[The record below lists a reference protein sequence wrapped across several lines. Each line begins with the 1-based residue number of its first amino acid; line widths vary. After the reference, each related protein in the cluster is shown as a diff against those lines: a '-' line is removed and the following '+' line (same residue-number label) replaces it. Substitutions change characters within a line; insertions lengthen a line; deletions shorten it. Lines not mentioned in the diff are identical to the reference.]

1 MSAVEKYCLDCKRV
15 RGVEHFNRNVR
26 KPDGF
31 DIYCKPCCSVRTKAS
46 YEKHKEKRVAS
57 QMRWRKANPEKY
69 RDAIT
74 AWGKRNP
81 EKLAGYQ
88 SDFYQKNRERLL
100 EQDRQRRLANI
111 DLFLA
116 RERVREERDK
126 PIRAL
131 KNKRWRDANPG
142 KIRAQ
147 AAKRRSIL
155 KLRMPGWLTA
165 DEYAQIEAIYIRAA
179 EMTASGDIVY
189 HVDHDLPLRGKY
201 VSGLHVPSNLK
212 ILSALDN
219 LRKSNLWKP
228 E

>member
-1 MSAVEKYCLDCKRV
+1 MIVEKYCLDCKTTK
-15 RGVEHFNRNVR
+15 GVEHFNRNVR
-26 KPDGF
+26 KSDGF
-31 DIYCKPCCSVRTKAS
+31 DIYCKPCCRVRSKAS
-46 YEKHKEKRVAS
+46 YEKHKEGRVAA
-57 QMRWRKANPEKY
+57 QLRWREANPEKY
-69 RDAIT
+69 KAAIKN
-74 AWGKRNP
+74 WGKRNP
-81 EKLAGYQ
+81 EKLAGYY

-111 DLFLA
+111 DLFLE
-116 RERVREERDK
+116 RERFREERDK

-155 KLRMPGWLTA
+155 KLRMPGWLT
-165 DEYAQIEAIYIRAA
+165 DTEYAQIEAIYIKAS
-179 EMTASGDIVY
+179 EMTATGDTVY

-201 VSGLHVPSNLK
+201 VSGLHVPANLK
-212 ILSALDN
+212 ILSAQDN

>member
-1 MSAVEKYCLDCKRV
+1 MIVEKYCLDCNTTKS
-15 RGVEHFNRNVR
+15 VEYFNRNVR

-31 DIYCKPCCSVRTKAS
+31 DIYCKACCYVRSKAS
-46 YEKHKEKRVAS
+46 YEKHKEGRVAA
-57 QMRWRKANPEKY
+57 QLRWREANPEKY
-69 RDAIT
+69 KAAIKN
-74 AWGKRNP
+74 WGKRNP
-81 EKLAGYQ
+81 EKLAGYY

-111 DLFLA
+111 DLFLE
-116 RERVREERDK
+116 RERFREERDK

-155 KLRMPGWLTA
+155 KLRMPGWLT
-165 DEYAQIEAIYIRAA
+165 DSEYAQIEAIYIRAA
-179 EMTASGDIVY
+179 EMTALGDVVY

-201 VSGLHVPSNLK
+201 VSGLHVPANLK
-212 ILSALDN
+212 ILSAQDN